1 MITQRKPTAYHA
13 NNVIVA
19 KARMT
24 CWLGHHGQM
33 DRDGRPH
40 AEHSSRVAMR
50 CKSSIHKV
58 IAYLHD
64 LVEDSDITIS
74 EIQYTFGDRVA
85 LAVCLLT
92 KTEGMPRSSY
102 MEDVCSNYDAIIV
115 KIADITDNL
124 ARLEK
129 DKLLKRAIYHEELLM
144 LRRALRKKT
153 YKI

>member
-1 MITQRKPTAYHA
+1 MITTRKPRAYHA

-19 KARMT
+19 KARMM
-24 CWLGHHGQM
+24 CWIGHHGQI
-33 DRDGRPH
+33 DRDGQPH
-40 AEHSSRVAMR
+40 AEHCSRVAMR
-50 CKSSIHKV
+50 CKSSVHKV

-64 LVEDSDITIS
+64 LVEDTETTIA
-74 EIQYTFGDRVA
+74 EIQYIFGDRVA
-85 LAVCLLT
+85 LAVILLT
-92 KTEGMPRSSY
+92 NTEDIPRSSY

-129 DKLLKRAIYHEELLM
+129 DQYLKRAVYCDELLM
-144 LRRALRKKT
+144 LRRALRKRT